1 MSGRI
6 IQGYFI
12 DGRRPLPGPPA
23 HPAMPQSSAAARA
36 VPPPPPSARTFA
48 RTAAERVLPTPAR
61 PVTSVVQSSGRTGA
75 ESIEINALQLGIVNG
90 GGKPLPQALLAKM
103 ETAFGADFSAVRVHV
118 GPQPSR
124 IGALAFA
131 MGNDLYF
138 SPGQFQPDSMKG
150 QQLIGHELAHVIQ
163 QRQGRVRAPGA
174 GIAVVMDRALEA
186 EADQLGIRAAMARP
200 VKPATVT
207 RPVQAAVR
215 RAPIQRAELPPE
227 QIAKLVGLGAQISAG
242 TYVGDGQGAF
252 NALKAITYLEAKASG
267 ATAEQL
273 GTVTGMT
280 PQSAAGRM
288 AHRPPVRL
296 PAAAAATPMPMFFKS
311 ALEEKRLAEPAEK
324 KKNEFKFGQHG
335 FDLACMDSSD
345 FQDGMES
352 YLQYITVPKCALSP
366 YDTYLLLERARK
378 ETWNP
383 DILRRRRLKDSDAL
397 IEKIRELSAFGDSA
411 ATMAM
416 LAQDIA
422 NVGTKRKKPAELRT
436 LLLGT
441 YIKQASP
448 ITHPDGT
455 LGAFVEKAPT
465 PQKEARRK
473 QKWLRIADDLWSAE
487 VNAQWM
493 QLGIQGGHSFKI
505 ISPLGP
511 EKTALIK
518 GMVVGARN
526 GHEFLVEIRRLYQ
539 GKGVKTLNP
548 LWDDKDPNDS
558 ASHGPSTLAYEIA
571 SLLDYKNYVIDE
583 AYLGRTGILKFSP
596 KPK

>member
-12 DGRRPLPGPPA
+12 DGRRPLPGPHA
-23 HPAMPQSSAAARA
+23 HSAMPQSSAAGRA
-36 VPPPPPSARTFA
+36 VAPPPPSARAFA
-48 RTAAERVLPTPAR
+48 GAAAQRVRPTPAR
-61 PVTSVVQSSGRTGA
+61 PATSVIQSSGRTGA
-75 ESIEINALQLGIVNG
+75 ESVEINALQLGIVNG

-103 ETAFGADFSAVRVHV
+103 EIAFGADFSAVRVHV

-124 IGALAFA
+124 IGALAFT

-186 EADQLGIRAAMARP
+186 EADQLGTRAAMARP
-200 VKPATVT
+200 VRPATSI
-207 RPVQAAVR
+207 RPVQPTLG

-227 QIAKLVGLGAQISAG
+227 QIAKLVALGARISEG

-252 NALKAITYLEAKASG
+252 NVLKAITYLEAKARG

-280 PQSAAGRM
+280 PQSAAARI

-296 PAAAAATPMPMFFKS
+296 PAAASATPMPMIKS
-311 ALEEKRLAEPAEK
+311 ALEEKHLAELAEK
-324 KKNEFKFGQHG
+324 KSEFKYGQHG
-335 FDLACMDSSD
+335 FDLAGMGSSE
-345 FQDGMES
+345 FQDGMEC
-352 YLQYITVPKCALSP
+352 YLRDSTVPRCALSP

-378 ETWNP
+378 EKWNP
-383 DILRRRRLKDSDAL
+383 DILRRRRLKHSAAL
-397 IEKIRELSAFGDSA
+397 IEKIRELAEFGDSA

-416 LAQDIA
+416 LMQDIA

-448 ITHPDGT
+448 MTHPAGT
-455 LGAFVEKAPT
+455 LGAFVEAAPT
-465 PQKEARRK
+465 PEKQERRK
-473 QKWLRIADDLWSAE
+473 QKWLRIPDHLWSAE

-493 QLGIQGGHSFKI
+493 QLGIRGGHSFKI
-505 ISPLGP
+505 ISPLGQ

-518 GMVVGARN
+518 GMVVGAKS
-526 GHEFLVEIRRLYQ
+526 GHEFLLEIRRRYQ
-539 GKGVKTLNP
+539 GNGVKTLNP
-548 LWDDKDPNDS
+548 LWDDKDPNELD
-558 ASHGPSTLAYEIA
+558 SHGPSTLAYEIA
-571 SLLDYKNYVIDE
+571 SLLDDKTYLVDE
-583 AYLGRTGILKFSP
+583 DYLARTFILKFTP